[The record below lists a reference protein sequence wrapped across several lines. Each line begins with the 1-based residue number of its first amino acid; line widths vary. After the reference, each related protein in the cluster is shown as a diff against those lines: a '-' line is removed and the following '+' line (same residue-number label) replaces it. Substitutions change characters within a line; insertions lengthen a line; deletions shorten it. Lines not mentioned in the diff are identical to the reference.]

1 MSGRRGGE
9 GQSTEELRGS
19 DFHLHH
25 LSTDVHTVF
34 GFSSVHWN
42 LILTHSLHTVSV
54 VRMLLHI
61 HTHTQ
66 MFILMTD
73 TTKTNIL
80 HSYFSSIKYFKMD
93 AVCQTIAG
101 EFPTGLCV
109 LSGMSPSDLSFL

>member
-1 MSGRRGGE
+1 MVCGAADENTAVPQDSTVVSGRRGGE

-61 HTHTQ
+61 HTHT
-66 MFILMTD
+66 D
-73 TTKTNIL
+73 V
-80 HSYFSSIKYFKMD
+80 YFNDRHNKDKY
-93 AVCQTIAG
+93 
-101 EFPTGLCV
+101 
-109 LSGMSPSDLSFL
+109 SPQLLQQY